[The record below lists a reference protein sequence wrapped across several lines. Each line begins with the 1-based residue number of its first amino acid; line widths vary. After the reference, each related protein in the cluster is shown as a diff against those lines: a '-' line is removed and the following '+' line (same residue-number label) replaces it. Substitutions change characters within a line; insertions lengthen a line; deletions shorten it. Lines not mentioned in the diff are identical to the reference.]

1 MPLEFLGVIGLAVS
15 VITTSIRYADKLA
28 NVPNEQRVFK
38 LLVDTI
44 DIKRKEVMAKRK
56 ALDLELSDEKKQ
68 NIDKLVAETDRLVSA
83 VRQLLGKPVYESKQ
97 GVIGGVI
104 WVLTD
109 RDRVMTYETL
119 LGILH
124 STLGVIHEELRG
136 LHHND
141 RPPRYEEIY
150 SADTR
155 GQLLAGLKRWAEAGA
170 KSGDEILPKE
180 LGATV
185 GREFE
190 GYTARAKRAMI
201 EEIKRRD
208 GVRKGASKATLK
220 GPGGIIEE
228 VKRRDGERKG
238 PEEATLKGR
247 GRMSER
253 THARMLREV
262 CKKGERR
269 QW

>member
-1 MPLEFLGVIGLAVS
+1 MPLEFLGAIALAAS

-44 DIKRKEVMAKRK
+44 DIKRKEVMEQRK
-56 ALDLELSDEKKQ
+56 ALDLELSNERKQ
-68 NIDKLVAETDRLVSA
+68 NIDELVAETGRLVSS
-83 VRQLLGKPVYESKQ
+83 VRQLLGKPVYDSKQ
-97 GVIGGVI
+97 GVIGGVV

-109 RDRVMTYETL
+109 KDRVMSYKTI

-136 LHHND
+136 LHHTD

-180 LGATV
+180 LGVTV
-185 GREFE
+185 GREFK

-201 EEIKRRD
+201 EE
-208 GVRKGASKATLK
+208 
-220 GPGGIIEE
+220 

-238 PEEATLKGR
+238 AEKATLEGPR
-247 GRMSER
+247 GMSER
-253 THARMLREV
+253 TRARMLREV
-262 CKKGERR
+262 RKRQEERR